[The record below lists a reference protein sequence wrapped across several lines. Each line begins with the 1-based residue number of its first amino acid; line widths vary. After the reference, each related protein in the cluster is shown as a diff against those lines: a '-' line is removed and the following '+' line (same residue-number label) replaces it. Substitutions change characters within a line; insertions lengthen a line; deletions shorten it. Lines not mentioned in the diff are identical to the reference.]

1 MTRKVAL
8 EKILEARNIKDVTDE
23 DLKSDEKQN

>member
-8 EKILEARNIKDVTDE
+8 EKILEARNIKDVTDQ
-23 DLKSDEKQN
+23 DLKLDEK